1 MRLEGRGI
9 KEKGPEQIEDEEKN
23 VKSIVMADLQEL
35 VSLIGE
41 TQQYFKLQA
50 SKQVDTALTLRNWLI
65 GYYIAEYELN
75 GADRAEY
82 GAKLI
87 DRLSKQLS
95 AKQLRGFSPIS
106 LRLYRSFYLAYSRI
120 QQSLTVKS
128 YMTDFQHFG
137 ILARSSEESGS
148 LKKMV
153 ERGVISSENLTLQP
167 IQEKSQI
174 DIDKLINHLSFTH
187 FIELLKADTTLKRSF
202 YEMESIRNNWS
213 VRELQRA
220 MNSMLFERTGLSSN
234 KQAVLKKYGNQ
245 EKLLPEDL
253 FRNPYMLEFL
263 GLKEESEYSE
273 SDLEQA
279 IINHL
284 QTFLLELGKG
294 FCFEARQKRLT
305 FDNKHY
311 RIDLVFY
318 HRVLRCNVLIDLKLG
333 EFTHADAG
341 QMNVYLNY
349 YKTNE
354 TNEGDN
360 PPVGIILCASKNEN
374 LVKYATTGLPQ
385 QVFVNK
391 YMLNLPNEEELR
403 SIIEQEQE
411 KIVK

>member
-1 MRLEGRGI
+1 MT
-9 KEKGPEQIEDEEKN
+9 
-23 VKSIVMADLQEL
+23 ADLQEL

-137 ILARSSEESGS
+137 ILTRSSEESGS

-234 KQAVLKKYGNQ
+234 KQAVLEKYGNQ

>member
-1 MRLEGRGI
+1 MT
-9 KEKGPEQIEDEEKN
+9 
-23 VKSIVMADLQEL
+23 ADLQEL

-87 DRLSKQLS
+87 DRLSKQLR

-106 LRLYRSFYLAYSRI
+106 LRLYRSFYLAYPQI

-234 KQAVLKKYGNQ
+234 KQAVLEKYGNQ

>member
-1 MRLEGRGI
+1 MI
-9 KEKGPEQIEDEEKN
+9 DEEKN
-23 VKSIVMADLQEL
+23 AIYRMTADLQEL

-106 LRLYRSFYLAYSRI
+106 LRLYRSFYLAYPQI

-234 KQAVLKKYGNQ
+234 KQAVLEKYGTQ